1 MLQFMG
7 SQGVGHDGGTEL
19 NKRESMFFFSI
30 YLFPVFITKQ
40 STRQTVVSQ

>member
-19 NKRESMFFFSI
+19 NKRESMFFSI

-40 STRQTVVSQ
+40 STRQTVSQ